1 MDQKEYQKLFQQIGE
16 STVEAQRVNKMPD
29 EEFKDLLEIYSNM
42 LKMENFRNT
51 HRVFHRIV
59 DVQEDLWLNC
69 KNYSRAEILGNYLLE
84 FIEENKKD
92 IALASVDVLD
102 VYSNC
107 CTCAI
112 ELQQTDL
119 YQKYREGMCLVQYEI
134 DNYSA
139 ELDLGGGL
147 KVSKYIGEKLP
158 KEEIERRIKIV
169 SDKAHEENMRL
180 LKRRKNLILRLYDY
194 IQRRKSI
201 RKFAYKK

>member
-1 MDQKEYQKLFQQIGE
+1 MDQKEYQKLFRQIGE
-16 STVEAQRVNKMPD
+16 STEEAQRVNKMPD

-119 YQKYREGMCLVQYEI
+119 YQKYREGLCLVQYEI
-134 DNYSA
+134 DNYCA
-139 ELDLGGGL
+139 ELDLGGGM
-147 KVSKYIGEKLP
+147 KVTKYIGETLS
-158 KEEIERRIKIV
+158 EEERERRV
-169 SDKAHEENMRL
+169 NVMSEKAHKENSRCL
-180 LKRRKNLILRLYDY
+180 KQRKNIFSNIVDYFRLKRA
-194 IQRRKSI
+194 I
-201 RKFAYKK
+201 RITQTK